1 MQEKFPGSEAKAT
14 RLGLTAVLMWSTIA
28 TAFTLALREVSIIT
42 IIFYASLIAFISLG
56 IILKMQGKLREAF
69 QLVAKS
75 WLSSA
80 LLGFLNPFLYY
91 LILLEAYTLLP
102 AQEALVLNYLW
113 PVSLTL
119 LSIPLLKQSLKP
131 AGFFY
136 LLISFAGVIV
146 IATRGDLLNFKLSNW
161 QGDLMAIVSSFV
173 WAFYWLMNARDTREE
188 APKLLLNF
196 LFGAFYAFI
205 WGITRGDLSFPEWNG
220 WASILWIGLFEL
232 GITFYFWMRA
242 LSLSSSTAKIAQLV
256 YLSPFLSLIFIHLIL
271 GESIYASTFVG
282 LLLILLG
289 ILLNKYRN

>member
-42 IIFYASLIAFISLG
+42 IIFYASLIAFISLS

-69 QLVAKS
+69 QLGAKS

-91 LILLEAYTLLP
+91 LILLEAYSLLP

-161 QGDLMAIVSSFV
+161 QGDLMAIISSFV

-196 LFGAFYAFI
+196 LFGAIYAFI
-205 WGITRGDLSFPEWNG
+205 WGITRGELSFPEWNG